1 MLNNIAA
8 DFSLYPSQRYVLS
21 DPCRSL
27 DIRIRYGICI
37 ANKTFMKHPDKNRWI
52 DVLKITGLALLYA
65 LLAKVS
71 MQWFSID
78 GIVSFAYFP
87 SGLSLAVLLLAGRK
101 YWPGIFLGDVIGN
114 LAAGTPTMLSFA
126 FAFGETSEALLGF
139 WLLTRFTHFDNK
151 LPTPRSILLLLVTGA
166 VTASFAALFG
176 TTLLFANNLITP
188 PQTFAGSLWAW
199 WQGDYLGIF
208 LLTPLI
214 LVWRKVPQNWFSAKR
229 LPEAISCFGL
239 TLLMG
244 QILFFDWFKW
254 LPFLG
259 LIQDHLMFMFII
271 WSALSFGRRGVLLVI
286 TIIGTQ
292 GLLGAVNGKGIFA
305 VDFFHEKLTGYWIF
319 MLLSIL
325 IGLSLAQI
333 IRERRK
339 GEEELKQAQRIAL
352 MGNWSVDLSTNQLTW
367 SDEIYQIFGYDKS
380 LPPPDFKQHS
390 NLFTAESWDKINH
403 SLLSARESGIPYEQE
418 LEIIRKNG
426 DHGWVWARG
435 EPIVSAPGSVTRLR
449 GVVQD
454 ITEKKKSEDLI
465 WQQANF
471 DHLTGLANR
480 RRFYDRLNQEITKGN
495 RAGYNIGLMYLDID
509 LFKEINDT
517 LGHDTGDLLLQQ
529 VASRLQEC
537 IRESDF
543 IARLGGD
550 EFAVILSPIEDIAN
564 IERVATSIL
573 LKLAEPFKLH
583 NVELHNVESHSVELH
598 SEVVYISASM
608 GITLYPDDASDL
620 ETLLKNADQA
630 MYTAKYAG
638 RNRYQFF
645 TESMQKSAKQR
656 MRISNDMHGA
666 LAANQYRIYYQPIIE
681 LATGSIHK
689 AEALIRWQ
697 HPKLGVLCPADFIPV
712 AEENGLILEIGDWM
726 LRESAL
732 QAVRWRL
739 IDPAFQI
746 SVNKSPVQFNE
757 RKKHADWFVQL
768 KDLGLPGQCLSVE
781 ITEGLLANDKINEKL
796 LQFRDA
802 GIEVALDDFGT
813 GYSSLSYLKK
823 FHIDYLKIDQTFIK
837 HLSPDSNDMALCE
850 AIIVMAHK
858 LNIRVIAEGIETEQ
872 QRELLTRGGCDFGQG
887 FLFSKPLLAAEFEQL
902 LKKVNNH

>member
-1 MLNNIAA
+1 
-8 DFSLYPSQRYVLS
+8 
-21 DPCRSL
+21 
-27 DIRIRYGICI
+27 
-37 ANKTFMKHPDKNRWI
+37 MKLPVKNRWA
-52 DVLKITGLALLYA
+52 DVLKLTTLVLLYA
-65 LLAKVS
+65 LLAKAS

-87 SGLSLAVLLLAGRK
+87 SGLSLAVLLLGGKK
-101 YWPGIFLGDVIGN
+101 YWPGIFTGEIIGN
-114 LAAGTPTMLSFA
+114 LTAGTPPFLSFA
-126 FAFGETSEALLGF
+126 FASGETIEALLGF
-139 WLLTRFTHFDNK
+139 WFLTRFTHFDNK
-151 LPTPRSILLLLVTGA
+151 LPTPRSIVLLLVTGA
-166 VTASFAALFG
+166 LTAGFAALFG
-176 TTLLFANNLITP
+176 TTLLFANNLIAAP
-188 PQTFAGSLWAW
+188 HTFASSMWAW

-214 LVWRKVPQNWFSAKR
+214 LVWQKIPQSWFSGNR
-229 LPEAISCFGL
+229 LPEAIACFGL

-259 LIQDHLMFMFII
+259 LIQDHLMFIFII

-390 NLFTAESWDKINH
+390 NLFTAESWEKINH
-403 SLLSARESGIPYEQE
+403 SLLNARESGMPYEQE

-435 EPIVSAPGSVTRLR
+435 EPIVSAPGSVTRVR

-454 ITEKKKSEDLI
+454 ITDKKKSEDLI

-480 RRFYDRLNQEITKGN
+480 RRFYDRLNQEIIKGN
-495 RAGYNIGLMYLDID
+495 RAGFNIGLMYLDID

-517 LGHDTGDLLLQQ
+517 LGHDMGDLLLQQ
-529 VASRLQEC
+529 VSSRLQQC

-550 EFAVILSPIEDIAN
+550 EFAVILSPIDDIAN

-573 LKLAEPFKLH
+573 QRLAEPF
-583 NVELHNVESHSVELH
+583 ELHGVESRGVGSYT
-598 SEVVYISASM
+598 EVVYISASI
-608 GITLYPDDASDL
+608 GITLYPDDAVDL

-630 MYTAKYAG
+630 MYTAKYDG

-645 TESMQKSAKQR
+645 TASMQKAAKRR

-666 LAANQYRIYYQPIIE
+666 LAAKQYMIYYQPIVE
-681 LATGSIHK
+681 LATGNINK

-712 AEENGLILEIGDWM
+712 AEENGLILEIGDWVF
-726 LRESAL
+726 RESAL
-732 QAVRWRL
+732 QAMHWRS
-739 IDPAFQI
+739 INPTFQI

-768 KDLGLPGQCLSVE
+768 NELGIPGQCISVE

-837 HLSPDSNDMALCE
+837 HLAPDSNDMALCE

-872 QRELLTRGGCDFGQG
+872 QRDLLTKAGCDFGQG
-887 FLFSKPLLAAEFEQL
+887 FLFSKPLLADEFEQL
-902 LKKVNNH
+902 LKKVNNHQQRHAEHTANAIQP

>member
-1 MLNNIAA
+1 
-8 DFSLYPSQRYVLS
+8 
-21 DPCRSL
+21 
-27 DIRIRYGICI
+27 
-37 ANKTFMKHPDKNRWI
+37 
-52 DVLKITGLALLYA
+52 
-65 LLAKVS
+65 
-71 MQWFSID
+71 
-78 GIVSFAYFP
+78 
-87 SGLSLAVLLLAGRK
+87 
-101 YWPGIFLGDVIGN
+101 
-114 LAAGTPTMLSFA
+114 
-126 FAFGETSEALLGF
+126 
-139 WLLTRFTHFDNK
+139 
-151 LPTPRSILLLLVTGA
+151 LP
-166 VTASFAALFG
+166 
-176 TTLLFANNLITP
+176 
-188 PQTFAGSLWAW
+188 
-199 WQGDYLGIF
+199 
-208 LLTPLI
+208 
-214 LVWRKVPQNWFSAKR
+214 
-229 LPEAISCFGL
+229 
-239 TLLMG
+239 
-244 QILFFDWFKW
+244 
-254 LPFLG
+254 
-259 LIQDHLMFMFII
+259 
-271 WSALSFGRRGVLLVI
+271 
-286 TIIGTQ
+286 
-292 GLLGAVNGKGIFA
+292 
-305 VDFFHEKLTGYWIF
+305 
-319 MLLSIL
+319 
-325 IGLSLAQI
+325 
-333 IRERRK
+333 
-339 GEEELKQAQRIAL
+339 
-352 MGNWSVDLSTNQLTW
+352 
-367 SDEIYQIFGYDKS
+367 
-380 LPPPDFKQHS
+380 
-390 NLFTAESWDKINH
+390 
-403 SLLSARESGIPYEQE
+403 
-418 LEIIRKNG
+418 
-426 DHGWVWARG
+426 
-435 EPIVSAPGSVTRLR
+435 
-449 GVVQD
+449 
-454 ITEKKKSEDLI
+454 
-465 WQQANF
+465 
-471 DHLTGLANR
+471 
-480 RRFYDRLNQEITKGN
+480 
-495 RAGYNIGLMYLDID
+495 
-509 LFKEINDT
+509 
-517 LGHDTGDLLLQQ
+517 QQ

-583 NVELHNVESHSVELH
+583 NVESH

-666 LAANQYRIYYQPIIE
+666 LAANQYRIYYQPVIE
-681 LATGSIHK
+681 LATGNIHK

-768 KDLGLPGQCLSVE
+768 KELGIPGQCLSVE

-823 FHIDYLKIDQTFIK
+823 FHIDYLKIDQAFIK

-887 FLFSKPLLAAEFEQL
+887 FLFSKPLLADEFEQL

>member
-1 MLNNIAA
+1 ML
-8 DFSLYPSQRYVLS
+8 
-21 DPCRSL
+21 
-27 DIRIRYGICI
+27 
-37 ANKTFMKHPDKNRWI
+37 MKPPEKNRWA
-52 DVLKITGLALLYA
+52 DVLKLTALALLYA
-65 LLAKVS
+65 LLAKAS

-87 SGLSLAVLLLAGRK
+87 SGLSLAVLLLSGK
-101 YWPGIFLGDVIGN
+101 KFWPGIFAGEVIGN
-114 LAAGTPTMLSFA
+114 LTAGTPFLLSFA
-126 FAFGETSEALLGF
+126 FASGETAEALLGF
-139 WLLTRFTHFDNK
+139 WLLTRFTHFDNR
-151 LPTPRSILLLLVTGA
+151 LPTPRNIVLLLATGA
-166 VTASFAALFG
+166 LTAGIAAVFG
-176 TTLLFANNLITP
+176 TTLLFANNLIAAP
-188 PQTFAGSLWAW
+188 YTFASSMWAW

-208 LLTPLI
+208 LLTPLM
-214 LVWRKVPQNWFSAKR
+214 LVWRKVPQSWFSGNR
-229 LPEAISCFGL
+229 LPEAIACFGL

-244 QILFFDWFKW
+244 QILFFNWFKW

-259 LIQDHLMFMFII
+259 LIQDHLMFIFII

-286 TIIGTQ
+286 AIIGTQ

-305 VDFFHEKLTGYWIF
+305 VDFFHEKLTGYWLF

-333 IRERRK
+333 IRARRK

-352 MGNWSVDLSTNQLTW
+352 MGNWSIDLSTNQLSW

-380 LPPPDFKQHS
+380 LPPPNFEEHTQ
-390 NLFTAESWDKINH
+390 LFTAESWEKINH
-403 SLLSARESGIPYEQE
+403 SLLNARESGTAYEQE

-426 DHGWVWARG
+426 EHGWVWARG
-435 EPIVSAPGSVTRLR
+435 EPIVSAPGSVTKLR

-480 RRFYDRLNQEITKGN
+480 RRFYDRLNQEIIKGN
-495 RAGYNIGLMYLDID
+495 RAGFNIGLMYLDID
-509 LFKEINDT
+509 LFKEVNDT
-517 LGHDTGDLLLQQ
+517 LGHDMGDLLLQQ

-550 EFAVILSPIEDIAN
+550 EFAVLLSPIDDIAN

-573 LKLAEPFKLH
+573 LKLAEPF
-583 NVELHNVESHSVELH
+583 ELQSIELH
-598 SEVVYISASM
+598 SEVVYISASI
-608 GITLYPDDASDL
+608 GITLYPDDATDL

-630 MYTAKYAG
+630 MYTAKYGG

-645 TESMQKSAKQR
+645 TDSMQKAAKQR

-666 LAANQYRIYYQPIIE
+666 LAAKQYIIYYQPIVE
-681 LATGSIHK
+681 LATNNIHK

-697 HPKLGVLCPADFIPV
+697 HPKLGLLSPADFIPV
-712 AEENGLILEIGDWM
+712 AEENGLVLEIGDWM
-726 LRESAL
+726 FRESAL
-732 QAVRWRL
+732 QAKHWRS
-739 IDPAFQI
+739 IDPVFQI

-768 KDLGLPGQCLSVE
+768 KELGIPGQCISVE

-823 FHIDYLKIDQTFIK
+823 FHIDYLKIDQAFIK
-837 HLSPDSNDMALCE
+837 HLAADSNDMALCE

-872 QRELLTRGGCDFGQG
+872 QRDLLIRAGCDFGQG

-902 LKKVNNH
+902 LKKMNNH

>member
-1 MLNNIAA
+1 MK
-8 DFSLYPSQRYVLS
+8 LS
-21 DPCRSL
+21 E
-27 DIRIRYGICI
+27 
-37 ANKTFMKHPDKNRWI
+37 KNRWA
-52 DVLKITGLALLYA
+52 DVLKLAALALLYA
-65 LLAKVS
+65 LLAKAS

-87 SGLSLAVLLLAGRK
+87 SGLSLAVLLLGGRK
-101 YWPGIFLGDVIGN
+101 YWPGILAGDVIGN
-114 LAAGTPTMLSFA
+114 LTAGTPLFLSFA
-126 FAFGETSEALLGF
+126 FASGETMEALLGF
-139 WLLTRFTHFDNK
+139 WLLTRFTHFDNT
-151 LPTPRSILLLLVTGA
+151 LPTPRSIVLLLATGA
-166 VTASFAALFG
+166 VTAGFAAVFG
-176 TTLLFANNLITP
+176 TTLLFANNLIAAP
-188 PQTFAGSLWAW
+188 NTFASSMWAW

-208 LLTPLI
+208 LVTPLI
-214 LVWRKVPQNWFSAKR
+214 LVWRKVPQSWFSGNR
-229 LPEAISCFGL
+229 LPEAIACFGL

-244 QILFFDWFKW
+244 QVLFFDWFKW

-259 LIQDHLMFMFII
+259 LIQDHMMFIFII

-286 TIIGTQ
+286 AIIGTQ
-292 GLLGAVNGKGIFA
+292 GLLGAVNSRGLFA
-305 VDFFHEKLTGYWIF
+305 VDFFHEKLSGYWIF

-352 MGNWSVDLSTNQLTW
+352 MGNWSIDLTTNRLSW

-380 LPPPDFKQHS
+380 LPPPDFKEHQK
-390 NLFTAESWDKINH
+390 LFTAESWEKINH
-403 SLLSARESGIPYEQE
+403 SLVTACESGIPYEQE

-426 DHGWVWARG
+426 EHGWVWARG
-435 EPIVSAPGSVTRLR
+435 EPIISSPDSVTRLR

-480 RRFYDRLNQEITKGN
+480 RRFYDRLNQEIIKGN
-495 RAGYNIGLMYLDID
+495 RAGFNIGLMYLDID

-517 LGHDTGDLLLQQ
+517 LGHDMGDLLLQQ

-550 EFAVILSPIEDIAN
+550 EFAVILSPIDEIAN
-564 IERVATSIL
+564 IERVATTIL
-573 LKLAEPFKLH
+573 LKLAEPFELQ
-583 NVELHNVESHSVELH
+583 NVELN
-598 SEVVYISASM
+598 SEVVYISASI

-630 MYTAKYAG
+630 MYTAKYDG

-645 TESMQKSAKQR
+645 TDSMQKAAKQR

-666 LAANQYRIYYQPIIE
+666 LAAWQYIIYYQPVVE
-681 LATGSIHK
+681 LVTNHIHK

-697 HPKLGVLCPADFIPV
+697 HPKLGLLSPVEFITV

-726 LRESAL
+726 FRESAL
-732 QAVRWRL
+732 QAMRWRS

-746 SVNKSPVQFNE
+746 SVNKSPMQFNE

-768 KDLGLPGQCLSVE
+768 KELGIPGQCISVE

-823 FHIDYLKIDQTFIK
+823 FHIDYLKIDQTFIR
-837 HLSPDSNDMALCE
+837 HLTADSNDMALCE

-872 QRELLTRGGCDFGQG
+872 QRDLLIKAGCDFGQG
-887 FLFSKPLLAAEFEQL
+887 FLFSKPLLADDFEQL
-902 LKKVNNH
+902 LKKVNHH